1 MRKIGLK
8 ILGIVVVL
16 IMILQTIAMA
26 ATNETVEKNNDK
38 IDELKEQKGDVQE
51 EKSSTQQEVDSLNT
65 QISDYQSQINDLDT
79 KINNLNTQIEEA
91 QKKLEEAQVKYDENK
106 KLAEER
112 LVVMQESGDTTYLD
126 IMLSSSDNIV
136 DMISGFYLASE
147 LAEADTELLDGLEEE
162 RQEVENAKAELE
174 NSKTELAN
182 SKTQKESVSAQLEV
196 ARNEKS
202 QKVTELS
209 SEEQD
214 IQEEIDQ
221 LEKDNQQI
229 LNEIKIAQEKYK
241 AQLDALKNQ
250 ANSSNSNS
258 NSGGSTGGSSGQN
271 GATTGGTTTGS
282 GSGIFIVPLRS
293 YSYISTNGY
302 YSSGKFHGAIDYAVN
317 SGTPVYA
324 AADGVVMTTK
334 DMTTS
339 YGTYVVIQ
347 HANGLQTWYGHGTRG
362 SISVSPGQTVKQ
374 GQQIMLSGSTGNS
387 SGPHLHFEVRRS
399 PYNYSY
405 SAKKY
410 GDDSRVNPNNYF

>member
-1 MRKIGLK
+1 MKRITLK
-8 ILGIVVVL
+8 VLGMVVVL
-16 IMILQTIAMA
+16 VMLLQTIAVA
-26 ATNETVEKNNDK
+26 ATNADIEENNEK
-38 IDELKEQKGDVQE
+38 IDELKEQKSDVQD
-51 EKSSTQQEVDSLNT
+51 EKSDTQKEVDDLNT
-65 QISDYQSQINDLDT
+65 QISDYQSQINELDT
-79 KINNLNTQIEEA
+79 KITDLNTQIEES
-91 QKKLEEAQVKYDENK
+91 QKKLDEAQAEYDENK

-112 LVVMQESGDTTYLD
+112 LVIMQESGDTSYLD
-126 IMLSSSDNIV
+126 FILSSDSVTDL
-136 DMISGFYLASE
+136 ISSYYLATE
-147 LAEADTELLDGLEEE
+147 LAQADTELLDGLEEE
-162 RQEVENAKAELE
+162 RQAVEDAKTELE
-174 NSKTELAN
+174 NSKAELDS
-182 SKTQKESVSAQLEV
+182 SKTEKESVSAQLEV

-209 SEEQD
+209 AEEQD
-214 IQEEIDQ
+214 IQAEIDQ

-229 LNEIKIAQEKYK
+229 LNEIRIAQEKYK
-241 AQLDALKNQ
+241 AQLEALKNQ
-250 ANSSNSNS
+250 SNSN
-258 NSGGSTGGSSGQN
+258 NGGGQTGGGHS
-271 GATTGGTTTGS
+271 GGTTTGS
-282 GSGIFIVPLRS
+282 GSGIFIVPIKS

-302 YSSGKFHGAIDYAVN
+302 YSSGKFHGAIDYAAS

-324 AADGVVMTTK
+324 AADGVVMTKK

-374 GQQIMLSGSTGNS
+374 GQQIMLSGDTGNS
-387 SGPHLHFEVRRS
+387 SGPHLHFEVRKS

>member
-1 MRKIGLK
+1 MKRITLK
-8 ILGIVVVL
+8 VLGILVVL
-16 IMILQTIAMA
+16 VMLLQTIAVA
-26 ATNETVEKNNDK
+26 ATNADIEENNEK
-38 IDELKEQKGDVQE
+38 IDELKEQKSDVQD
-51 EKSSTQQEVDSLNT
+51 EKSDTQKEVDDLNT
-65 QISDYQSQINDLDT
+65 QISDYQSQINELDT
-79 KINNLNTQIEEA
+79 KITDLNTQIEES
-91 QKKLEEAQVKYDENK
+91 QKKLDEAQAEYDENK

-112 LVVMQESGDTTYLD
+112 LVIMQESGDTSYLD
-126 IMLSSSDNIV
+126 FILSSDSVTDL
-136 DMISGFYLASE
+136 ISSYYLATE
-147 LAEADTELLDGLEEE
+147 LAQADTELLDGLEEE
-162 RQEVENAKAELE
+162 RQAVEDAKTELE
-174 NSKTELAN
+174 NSKAELDS
-182 SKTQKESVSAQLEV
+182 SKTEKESVSAQLEV

-209 SEEQD
+209 AEEQD
-214 IQEEIDQ
+214 IQAEIDQ

-229 LNEIKIAQEKYK
+229 LNEIRIAQEKYK
-241 AQLDALKNQ
+241 AQLEALKNQ
-250 ANSSNSNS
+250 SNSN
-258 NSGGSTGGSSGQN
+258 NGGGQTGGGHS
-271 GATTGGTTTGS
+271 GGTTTGS
-282 GSGIFIVPLRS
+282 GSGIFIVPIKS

-302 YSSGKFHGAIDYAVN
+302 YSSGKFHGAIDYAAS

-324 AADGVVMTTK
+324 AADGVVMTKK

-374 GQQIMLSGSTGNS
+374 GQQIMLSGDTGNS
-387 SGPHLHFEVRRS
+387 SGPHLHFEVRKS

>member
-1 MRKIGLK
+1 MKRITLK
-8 ILGIVVVL
+8 VLGILVVL
-16 IMILQTIAMA
+16 VMLLQTIAVA
-26 ATNETVEKNNDK
+26 ATNADIEENNEK
-38 IDELKEQKGDVQE
+38 IDELKEQKSDVQD
-51 EKSSTQQEVDSLNT
+51 EKSDTQKEVDDLNT
-65 QISDYQSQINDLDT
+65 QISDYQSQINELDT
-79 KINNLNTQIEEA
+79 KITDLNTQIEES
-91 QKKLEEAQVKYDENK
+91 QKKLDEAQAEYDENK

-112 LVVMQESGDTTYLD
+112 LVIMQESGDTSYLD
-126 IMLSSSDNIV
+126 FILSSDSVTDL
-136 DMISGFYLASE
+136 ISSYYLATE
-147 LAEADTELLDGLEEE
+147 LAQADTELLDGLEEE
-162 RQEVENAKAELE
+162 RQAVEDAKTELE
-174 NSKTELAN
+174 NSKAELDS
-182 SKTQKESVSAQLEV
+182 SKTEKESVSAQLEV

-209 SEEQD
+209 AEEQD
-214 IQEEIDQ
+214 IQAEIDQ

-229 LNEIKIAQEKYK
+229 LNEIRIAQEKYK
-241 AQLDALKNQ
+241 AQLEALKNQ
-250 ANSSNSNS
+250 SNSNS
-258 NSGGSTGGSSGQN
+258 SGGTTGGGHS
-271 GATTGGTTTGS
+271 GGTTTGS
-282 GSGIFIVPLRS
+282 GSGIFIVPIKS

-302 YSSGKFHGAIDYAVN
+302 YSSGKFHGAIDYAAS

-324 AADGVVMTTK
+324 AADGVVMTKK

-374 GQQIMLSGSTGNS
+374 GQQIMLSGDTGNS
-387 SGPHLHFEVRRS
+387 SGPHLHFEVRKS

>member
-1 MRKIGLK
+1 MKRITLK
-8 ILGIVVVL
+8 VLGILVVL
-16 IMILQTIAMA
+16 VMLLQTIAVA
-26 ATNETVEKNNDK
+26 ATNADIEENNEK
-38 IDELKEQKGDVQE
+38 IDELKEQKSDVQD
-51 EKSSTQQEVDSLNT
+51 EKSDTQKEVDDLNT
-65 QISDYQSQINDLDT
+65 QISDYQSQINELDT
-79 KINNLNTQIEEA
+79 KITDLNTQVEES
-91 QKKLEEAQVKYDENK
+91 QKKLDEAQAEYDENK

-112 LVVMQESGDTTYLD
+112 LVIMQESGDTSYLD
-126 IMLSSSDNIV
+126 FILSSDSVTDL
-136 DMISGFYLASE
+136 ISSYYLATE
-147 LAEADTELLDGLEEE
+147 LAQADTELLDGLEEE
-162 RQEVENAKAELE
+162 KQAVEDAKTELE
-174 NSKTELAN
+174 NSKAELDS
-182 SKTQKESVSAQLEV
+182 SKTEKESVSAQLEV

-209 SEEQD
+209 AEEQD
-214 IQEEIDQ
+214 IQAEIDQ

-229 LNEIKIAQEKYK
+229 LNEIRIAQEKYK
-241 AQLDALKNQ
+241 AQLEALKNQ
-250 ANSSNSNS
+250 SNSN
-258 NSGGSTGGSSGQN
+258 NGGGQTGGGHS
-271 GATTGGTTTGS
+271 GGTTTGS
-282 GSGIFIVPLRS
+282 GSGIFIVPIKS

-302 YSSGKFHGAIDYAVN
+302 YSSGKFHGAIDYAAS

-324 AADGVVMTTK
+324 AADGVVMTKK

-374 GQQIMLSGSTGNS
+374 GQQIMLSGDTGNS
-387 SGPHLHFEVRRS
+387 SGPHLHFEVRKS

>member
-1 MRKIGLK
+1 MKKIGLK

-16 IMILQTIAMA
+16 VMVLQTIAMA

-38 IDELKEQKGDVQE
+38 IDQLKEQKGDVQE
-51 EKSSTQQEVDSLNT
+51 EKSDTQQEVDNLNS
-65 QISDYQSQINDLDT
+65 QISNYQSQINELDT
-79 KINNLNTQIEEA
+79 KINDLNTQIEQS
-91 QKKLEEAQVKYDENK
+91 QKKLDEAQAKYDENK

-112 LVVMQESGDTTYLD
+112 LVVMQESGETSYLD
-126 IMLSSSDNIV
+126 LILSSDSIIDL
-136 DMISGFYLASE
+136 ISGYYLASE

-162 RQEVENAKAELE
+162 RKEVESAKTELE
-174 NSKTELAN
+174 NSKAELAN
-182 SKTQKESVSAQLEV
+182 SKTQKESVSEQLEV

-202 QKVTELS
+202 KKVTELS
-209 SEEQD
+209 AEEQD

-250 ANSSNSNS
+250 ANNSNNNNNSHGSSNNS
-258 NSGGSTGGSSGQN
+258 SSGQTGGSSG
-271 GATTGGTTTGS
+271 GTTSS
-282 GSGIFIVPLRS
+282 GSGIFIRP
-293 YSYISTNGY
+293 ISGGSVSCNGY

-317 SGTPVYA
+317 PGTPVYA

-334 DMTTS
+334 DLTTS

-347 HANGLQTWYGHGTRG
+347 HASGLQTWYGHGTRG

-387 SGPHLHFEVRRS
+387 SGPHLHFEVRKS
-399 PYNYSY
+399 PYDYSY

>member
-1 MRKIGLK
+1 
-8 ILGIVVVL
+8 
-16 IMILQTIAMA
+16 
-26 ATNETVEKNNDK
+26 
-38 IDELKEQKGDVQE
+38 
-51 EKSSTQQEVDSLNT
+51 
-65 QISDYQSQINDLDT
+65 
-79 KINNLNTQIEEA
+79 
-91 QKKLEEAQVKYDENK
+91 
-106 KLAEER
+106 
-112 LVVMQESGDTTYLD
+112 MQESGDTTYLD

-162 RQEVENAKAELE
+162 RQEVESAKTELE

-209 SEEQD
+209 AEEQD

-250 ANSSNSNS
+250 ANNSNNS
-258 NSGGSTGGSSGQN
+258 NSGNGGSGQN
-271 GATTGGTTTGS
+271 GGHSGGTTTGS
-282 GSGIFIVPLRS
+282 GSGIFIVPIKS

-302 YSSGKFHGAIDYAVN
+302 YSSGKFHGAIDYAVD

-334 DMTTS
+334 DLPTS

-387 SGPHLHFEVRRS
+387 SGPHLHFEVRKS

-405 SAKKY
+405 VAKKY

>member
-1 MRKIGLK
+1 MKRITLK
-8 ILGIVVVL
+8 VLGMVVVL
-16 IMILQTIAMA
+16 VMLLQTIAVA
-26 ATNETVEKNNDK
+26 ATNADIEENNEK
-38 IDELKEQKGDVQE
+38 IDELKEQKSDVQD
-51 EKSSTQQEVDSLNT
+51 EKSDTQKEVDDLNT
-65 QISDYQSQINDLDT
+65 QISDYQSQINELDT
-79 KINNLNTQIEEA
+79 KITDLNTQIEES
-91 QKKLEEAQVKYDENK
+91 QKKLDEAQAEYDENK

-112 LVVMQESGDTTYLD
+112 LVIMQESGDTSYLD
-126 IMLSSSDNIV
+126 FILSSDSVTDL
-136 DMISGFYLASE
+136 ISSYYLASE
-147 LAEADTELLDGLEEE
+147 LAQADTELLDGLEEE
-162 RQEVENAKAELE
+162 RQAVEDAKTELE
-174 NSKTELAN
+174 NSKAELDS
-182 SKTQKESVSAQLEV
+182 SKTAKESVSAQLEV

-209 SEEQD
+209 AEEQD
-214 IQEEIDQ
+214 IQAEIDQ

-229 LNEIKIAQEKYK
+229 LNEIRIAQEKYK
-241 AQLDALKNQ
+241 AQLEALKNQ
-250 ANSSNSNS
+250 SNSN
-258 NSGGSTGGSSGQN
+258 NGGGQTGGGHS
-271 GATTGGTTTGS
+271 GGTTTGS
-282 GSGIFIVPLRS
+282 GSGIFIVPIKS

-302 YSSGKFHGAIDYAVN
+302 YSSGKFHGAIDYAAS

-324 AADGVVMTTK
+324 AADGVVMTKK

-374 GQQIMLSGSTGNS
+374 GQQIMLSGDTGNS
-387 SGPHLHFEVRRS
+387 SGPHLHFEVRKS

>member
-1 MRKIGLK
+1 MKKIGLK

-16 IMILQTIAMA
+16 VMVLQTIAMA

-38 IDELKEQKGDVQE
+38 IDQLKEQKGDVQE
-51 EKSSTQQEVDSLNT
+51 EKSDTQQEVDNLNS
-65 QISDYQSQINDLDT
+65 QISNYQSQINELDT
-79 KINNLNTQIEEA
+79 KINDLNTQIEQS
-91 QKKLEEAQVKYDENK
+91 QKKLDEAQAKYDENK

-112 LVVMQESGDTTYLD
+112 LVVMQESGETSYLD
-126 IMLSSSDNIV
+126 LILSSDSITDL
-136 DMISGFYLASE
+136 ISGYYLASE

-162 RQEVENAKAELE
+162 RKEVESAKTELE
-174 NSKTELAN
+174 NSKAELAN
-182 SKTQKESVSAQLEV
+182 SKTQKESVSEQLEV

-202 QKVTELS
+202 KKVTELS
-209 SEEQD
+209 AEEQD

-250 ANSSNSNS
+250 ANNSNNNNNSHGSSNNS
-258 NSGGSTGGSSGQN
+258 SSGQTGGSSG
-271 GATTGGTTTGS
+271 GTTSS
-282 GSGIFIVPLRS
+282 GSGIFIRP
-293 YSYISTNGY
+293 ISGGSVSCNGY

-317 SGTPVYA
+317 PGTPVYA

-334 DMTTS
+334 DLTTS

-347 HANGLQTWYGHGTRG
+347 HASGLQTWYGHGTRG

-387 SGPHLHFEVRRS
+387 SGPHLHFEVRKS
-399 PYNYSY
+399 PYDYSY

>member
-1 MRKIGLK
+1 MKKIGLK
-8 ILGIVVVL
+8 ILGIVIVL
-16 IMILQTIAMA
+16 VMILQTIAMA

-38 IDELKEQKGDVQE
+38 IDELKEQRGNVQE
-51 EKSSTQQEVDSLNT
+51 EKSDTQQEVDDLNG
-65 QISDYQSQINDLDT
+65 QISNYQSQINELDT
-79 KINNLNTQIEEA
+79 KISDLNTQIEES
-91 QKKLEEAQVKYDENK
+91 QKKLDEAQAKYDENK

-162 RQEVENAKAELE
+162 RQEVESAKTELE

-209 SEEQD
+209 AEEQD

-250 ANSSNSNS
+250 ANNSNNS
-258 NSGGSTGGSSGQN
+258 NSGNGGSGQN
-271 GATTGGTTTGS
+271 GGHSGGTTTGS
-282 GSGIFIVPLRS
+282 GSGIFIVPIKS

-302 YSSGKFHGAIDYAVN
+302 YSSGKFHGAIDYAVD

-334 DMTTS
+334 DLPTS

-387 SGPHLHFEVRRS
+387 SGPHLHFEVRKS

-405 SAKKY
+405 VAKKY

>member
-1 MRKIGLK
+1 MKRITLK
-8 ILGIVVVL
+8 VLGILVVL
-16 IMILQTIAMA
+16 VMLLQTIAVA
-26 ATNETVEKNNDK
+26 ATNADIEENNEK
-38 IDELKEQKGDVQE
+38 IDELKEQKSDVQD
-51 EKSSTQQEVDSLNT
+51 EKSDTQKEVDDLNT
-65 QISDYQSQINDLDT
+65 QISDYQSQINELDT
-79 KINNLNTQIEEA
+79 KITDLNTQIEES
-91 QKKLEEAQVKYDENK
+91 QKKLDEAQAEYDENK

-112 LVVMQESGDTTYLD
+112 LVIMQESGDTSYLD
-126 IMLSSSDNIV
+126 FILSSDSVTDL
-136 DMISGFYLASE
+136 ISSYYLASE
-147 LAEADTELLDGLEEE
+147 LAQADTELLDGLEEE
-162 RQEVENAKAELE
+162 RQAVEDAKTELE
-174 NSKTELAN
+174 NSKAELDS
-182 SKTQKESVSAQLEV
+182 SKTAKESVSAQLEV

-209 SEEQD
+209 AEEQD
-214 IQEEIDQ
+214 IQTEIDQ

-229 LNEIKIAQEKYK
+229 LNEIRIAQEKYK
-241 AQLDALKNQ
+241 AQLEALKNQ
-250 ANSSNSNS
+250 SNSNS
-258 NSGGSTGGSSGQN
+258 SGGTSGGGHS
-271 GATTGGTTTGS
+271 GGTTTGS
-282 GSGIFIVPLRS
+282 GSGIFIVPIKS

-302 YSSGKFHGAIDYAVN
+302 YSSGKFHGAIDYAAS

-324 AADGVVMTTK
+324 AADGVVMTKK

-374 GQQIMLSGSTGNS
+374 GQQIMLSGDTGNS
-387 SGPHLHFEVRRS
+387 SGPHLHFEVRKS